1 MKNVIRLL
9 VCGVVALALVA
20 GPGIAQA
27 SAAGHAA
34 KARKAAKA
42 RHAAKRLQVNAFIL
56 RQSAKALGLK
66 SKALAKE
73 LKGTTLAAVITA
85 HGKNVADVQATIAD
99 AFQAKLS
106 ARVNAKKLTQAK
118 ADAQLNRFKQHLA
131 KFLNHQFKGK
141 PKAAGAVGRAARV
154 AVGAVLRKAAANY
167 LGLSRAELRHQ
178 LAGHSLAQLA
188 DAQSAQGKSVQGLE
202 DAMVAAVKTKLDTA
216 VGKGR
221 LAQTR
226 ADKIL
231 ARVQARIDDVVNKVH
246 PA

>member
-56 RQSAKALGLK
+56 RQSAKALDLK
-66 SKALAKE
+66 GKALAKE

-85 HGKNVADVQATIAD
+85 HGKNVAEVQAAIVA
-99 AFQAKLS
+99 AFTAKLD
-106 ARVNAKKLTQAK
+106 ARVKAQKLTQTK
-118 ADAQLNRFKQHLA
+118 ADAQLNRFQQHLA
-131 KFLNHQFKGK
+131 KFLNHEFKGK
-141 PKAAGAVGRAARV
+141 PKAGAAAGRAARI
-154 AVGAVLRKAAANY
+154 AVGAVLRKAAADY
-167 LGLSRAELRHQ
+167 LGLSRAELRQQ

-188 DAQSAQGKSVQGLE
+188 EAQSAQGKSVQGLE
-202 DAMVAAVKTKLDTA
+202 DAMVAAVTAKLNAA
-216 VGKGR
+216 VTNGR
-221 LAQTR
+221 LSQTR
-226 ADKIL
+226 ADKVL
-231 ARVQARIDDVVNKVH
+231 AKVQAHIDAIVNKVH
-246 PA
+246 SA